1 MAALPGQAMVKL
13 TNVARWAGL
22 AAGVSLALVAL
33 SAARVPAGTHE
44 VPARVSLVAE
54 PSVQLGVSPVAREL
68 LSAHRLVPGLGSVS
82 GLVQISNLT
91 AAPLSARPRV
101 RSLRGEAP
109 EALRIEVTSGGRT
122 LYSGKLSDL
131 RARVR
136 LGALGAA
143 RVRFRVSAASGSER
157 EVRGRAIALSLRWVT
172 SGEGR

>member
-68 LSAHRLVPGLGSVS
+68 LSEHRLVPGLGSVS

-91 AAPLSARPRV
+91 GAPLSARPRV
-101 RSLRGEAP
+101 RSLRGAAP
-109 EALRIEVTSGGRT
+109 EALRIEVTSGGRS

-136 LGALGAA
+136 LDALGAA
-143 RVRFRVSAASGSER
+143 RVLFRISAASGSEL
-157 EVRGRAIALSLRWVT
+157 EVRGHAIALSLRWVT
-172 SGEGR
+172 SGQGR